1 MEPEGGPPRNEAVAF
16 IAASWEGDMN
26 TPDGAGG
33 WSSMA
38 TPSDVVV
45 LIPCYNEA
53 DTVAQVVGGFREALP
68 EARIVVYDNDSDD
81 GTADVARAA
90 GAEVRREA
98 SRGKGHVV
106 RRMFADV
113 DAGVYVLVDGD
124 ATYDAPSAPALIGML
139 LEQRLDM
146 VVARRCPVAGEAYR
160 PGHRFGNRL
169 LSGAV
174 RRMFG
179 DAVRDVLSGYRVFSR
194 RFVKSFPGR
203 AEAFE
208 IEAELT
214 IHALELRLPAG
225 ELDTPYY
232 PRPDDSHSKL
242 DTWRDGF
249 LISSAI
255 MQLFVLEHP
264 LRLSLGLAL
273 ALFTAASILFVP
285 VLGEYLHTGLVPR
298 LPTLVV
304 AVGGYVLAFVGPVI
318 GVILH
323 AVSVSRR
330 EAKRLAYL
338 ACDPSPDGT
347 PEG

>member
-1 MEPEGGPPRNEAVAF
+1 
-16 IAASWEGDMN
+16 
-26 TPDGAGG
+26 
-33 WSSMA
+33 MA
-38 TPSDVVV
+38 TPSDIVVF
-45 LIPCYNEA
+45 IPCYNEA
-53 DTVAQVVGGFREALP
+53 GTVAQVVGSFREALP
-68 EARIVVYDNDSDD
+68 EARIIVCDNDSDD
-81 GTADVARAA
+81 GTAGAARAA

-98 SRGKGHVV
+98 VRGKGRVV

-113 DAGVYVLVDGD
+113 DADVYVLVDGD
-124 ATYDAPSAPALIGML
+124 ATYDAPSAPAMIGML
-139 LEQRLDM
+139 VEQRLDM
-146 VVARRCPVAGEAYR
+146 VVARRRPVAGEAYR
-160 PGHRFGNRL
+160 PGHRLGNRL

-174 RRMFG
+174 RSIFG
-179 DAVRDVLSGYRVFSR
+179 DAVHDMLSGYRVFSR

-203 AEAFE
+203 TDAFE
-208 IEAELT
+208 IETELT
-214 IHALELRLPAG
+214 IHALELRLPTG

-232 PRPDDSHSKL
+232 PRPEDSHSKL

-249 LISSAI
+249 LISLAI
-255 MQLFVLEHP
+255 VHLLVLEHP

-273 ALFTAASILFVP
+273 ALFTAATILFVP

-338 ACDPSPDGT
+338 ACDPSPDRT

>member
-1 MEPEGGPPRNEAVAF
+1 
-16 IAASWEGDMN
+16 
-26 TPDGAGG
+26 
-33 WSSMA
+33 MA
-38 TPSDVVV
+38 TPSDIVV

-53 DTVAQVVGGFREALP
+53 GTVAQVVGDFRDALP
-68 EARIVVYDNDSDD
+68 EARIVVCDNDSDD
-81 GTADVARAA
+81 GTAEVAQAA

-106 RRMFADV
+106 RRMFADLE
-113 DAGVYVLVDGD
+113 AGVYVLVDGD
-124 ATYDAPSAPALIGML
+124 ATYDAPSAPAMVGML
-139 LEQRLDM
+139 LDQGLDM
-146 VVARRCPVAGEAYR
+146 VVARRRCPTTGGAYR

-169 LSGAV
+169 LSGFV
-174 RRMFG
+174 RRIFG
-179 DAVRDVLSGYRVFSR
+179 DAVREVRDVLSGYRVFSR
-194 RFVKSFPGR
+194 RFVKSFPGQ

-214 IHALELRLPAG
+214 IHALELHLPVG
-225 ELDTPYY
+225 EMDTPYY

-242 DTWRDGF
+242 NTWRDGF
-249 LISSAI
+249 LISFAI

-264 LRLSLGLAL
+264 FRFSLGLAL
-273 ALFTAASILFVP
+273 ALFTAATILLVP

-304 AVGGYVLAFVGPVI
+304 AVGGYVLAFVSSII

-338 ACDPSPDGT
+338 SRASRL
-347 PEG
+347 

>member
-1 MEPEGGPPRNEAVAF
+1 MADPGDVA
-16 IAASWEGDMN
+16 
-26 TPDGAGG
+26 
-33 WSSMA
+33 
-38 TPSDVVV
+38 V
-45 LIPCYNEA
+45 LIPCRNEA
-53 DTVAQVVGGFREALP
+53 GAVAQVVRDFRAVLP
-68 EARIVVYDNDSDD
+68 DARIIVCDNDSGDD
-81 GTADVARAA
+81 TAGVARAA

-106 RRMFADV
+106 RRLFADV
-113 DAGVYVLVDGD
+113 EAGVYVLVDGD
-124 ATYDAPSAPALIGML
+124 ATYDAPSAPAMIGML

-208 IEAELT
+208 IEAEVT
-214 IHALELRLPAG
+214 IHALELDLPVG
-225 ELDTPYY
+225 ERDTPYY
-232 PRPDDSHSKL
+232 PRPEDSHSKL

-249 LISSAI
+249 RISLAI
-255 MQLFVLEHP
+255 ARLFVLERP
-264 LRLSLGLAL
+264 FRFSLGLAL
-273 ALFTAASILFVP
+273 ALSAAATVLFAP
-285 VLGEYLHTGLVPR
+285 VLGEYLRTGLVPR

-304 AVGGYVLAFVGPVI
+304 AVGGYVLAFVSPVA
-318 GVILH
+318 GAVLH

-330 EAKRLAYL
+330 EAKRLAWL
-338 ACDPSPDGT
+338 ALASRRS
-347 PEG
+347 

>member
-1 MEPEGGPPRNEAVAF
+1 MD
-16 IAASWEGDMN
+16 I
-26 TPDGAGG
+26 
-33 WSSMA
+33 
-38 TPSDVVV
+38 VV
-45 LIPCYNEA
+45 LIPCWNEA
-53 DTVAQVVGGFREALP
+53 GAVAQVVRGFREALP
-68 EARIVVYDNDSDD
+68 DARIVVCDNDSDD
-81 GTADVARAA
+81 DTAEVARTA
-90 GAEVRREA
+90 GAEVRLETL
-98 SRGKGHVV
+98 RGKGHAV

-113 DAGVYVLVDGD
+113 EADVYVLVDGD
-124 ATYDAPSAPALIGML
+124 ATYDAPSAPAMIGML
-139 LEQRLDM
+139 IEQRLDM

-160 PGHRFGNRL
+160 PGHRLGNRL

-214 IHALELRLPAG
+214 IHALELHLPTV

-232 PRPDDSHSKL
+232 PRPENSHSKL

-255 MQLFVLEHP
+255 VQLFVLEHP
-264 LRLSLGLAL
+264 FRFSLSLAL
-273 ALFTAASILFVP
+273 ALFTAATILFVP
-285 VLGEYLHTGLVPR
+285 VLSEYLQTGLVPK

-304 AVGGYVLAFVGPVI
+304 AIGGYVLAFVGPVI
-318 GVILH
+318 GAILH

-330 EAKRLAYL
+330 EAKRMAYL
-338 ACDPSPDGT
+338 ARISPQDTG
-347 PEG
+347 